1 MVLDIIYTFFLS
13 KFLSCDMGNVNEEV
27 SLCSYVNKSN
37 QQQMLG
43 L

>member
-1 MVLDIIYTFFLS
+1 MELDIIYTFFLS
-13 KFLSCDMGNVNEEV
+13 MFLSCDMRNVNEEV

-37 QQQMLG
+37 KQQMLC